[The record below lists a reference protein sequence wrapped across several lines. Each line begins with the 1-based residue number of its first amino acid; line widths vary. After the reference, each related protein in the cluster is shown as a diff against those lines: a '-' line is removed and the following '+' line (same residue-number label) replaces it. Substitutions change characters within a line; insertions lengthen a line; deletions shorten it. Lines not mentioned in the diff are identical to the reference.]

1 MDWQKIFTNVKY
13 ELNRYSHRYK
23 ESEDIEERE
32 SCVNNYTKTLNYL
45 QSLQKG
51 EVPSFYKEPLAN
63 LYALSKEELETM
75 RGNVKNI
82 ESKPM
87 VDGGNPKK
95 GGNGGGDDKIGA
107 GLIDTIIADKPNVHW
122 EDIAGLSEAK
132 KSLHEALIMPIK
144 YPNFFVGNV
153 KPWKGILLYG
163 PPGTG
168 KTFLAKACATECE
181 STFFN
186 VSSSDLMSKYVG
198 DSERTIKEL
207 FRMANERAPSI
218 IFIDEIDSMC
228 GNRTEGENEAS
239 KRVKTEFLVQMQGVN
254 TPNER
259 VLVLGATNL
268 PWALDPAIRRRFERR
283 VYIPL
288 PDLEARMY
296 LLRNKLKNLDRQLSD
311 ADMRF
316 IAEKTDGYSGSD
328 LEVFCK
334 DAAMEPLRFAQTT
347 NKFKRVADPATKRQ
361 MFVPVAPNAVGG
373 DVVTSSVY
381 DLPERSLML
390 PDLTRG
396 DLQGALS
403 KAKSSVSK
411 GDLKQYE
418 EWTKQF
424 GVSD

>member
-1 MDWQKIFTNVKY
+1 MDWQKVFTNVKY
-13 ELNRYSHRYK
+13 ELNRYAHRYK

-32 SCVNNYTKTLNYL
+32 NCINNYTKSLNYL

-51 EVPSFYKEPLAN
+51 EVPSFYKEPLNN
-63 LYALSKEELETM
+63 LFQLSKEELETM
-75 RGNVKNI
+75 KANVKNV
-82 ESKPM
+82 KKTM
-87 VDGGNPKK
+87 VEGGNNKK
-95 GGNGGGDDKIGA
+95 GPKDDDEKMST
-107 GLIDTIIADKPNVHW
+107 GLLDTIVGDKPNVHW
-122 EDIAGLSEAK
+122 EDIAGLNEAK

-198 DSERTIKEL
+198 ESERLIKEL
-207 FRMANERAPSI
+207 FKLANEKAPSI
-218 IFIDEIDSMC
+218 IFIDEVDSMC
-228 GNRTEGENEAS
+228 GSRSEGENEAA

-254 TPNER
+254 NPNER

-283 VYIPL
+283 VYIAL

-296 LLRNKLKNLDRQLSD
+296 LLRNKLKSLDRLLSD
-311 ADMRF
+311 ADIKY

-334 DAAMEPLRFAQTT
+334 DAAMEPLRFAQRT
-347 NKFKRVADPATKRQ
+347 NKFKKVIDPASKKQ
-361 MFVPVAPNAVGG
+361 FYMPVDMNSAGN
-373 DVVTSSVY
+373 DIISTSVY
-381 DLPERSLML
+381 DLPERTLLL
-390 PDLTRG
+390 PELTRQ
-396 DLQGALS
+396 DLEQALNKS
-403 KAKSSVSK
+403 KSSVSK